1 VNWDTI
7 VTSRSFDAGA
17 VDAMSKDP
25 DAAGG
30 GTGNLRA
37 LASVLGAAAAPPALV
52 LALAYYFAVR
62 RQEALA
68 LHFGLD
74 TSVLGYSTR
83 DYLLRGGDT
92 FFLLLLFASLTA
104 LAAIA
109 GHVALTRHALPSW
122 SPASLRAT
130 SLALKVVG
138 AVLLIIGIVAV
149 FEPLPLNVVLG
160 SLSLG
165 VGIVLLAY
173 GIYFEGKARGA
184 GFFHRP
190 GREGPDLLLVATVA
204 LIGVVVFLSIF
215 WATKELAQALGRGQA
230 RQLERSLSARP
241 GAIVYSERRLYLP
254 GVSESE
260 LSGDGYR
267 YRYAGLRLLVRS
279 AGKYLLIPEGWSRA
293 SGVVILL
300 NDDDSIRVE
309 FTRGQSR

>member
-1 VNWDTI
+1 
-7 VTSRSFDAGA
+7 
-17 VDAMSKDP
+17 
-25 DAAGG
+25 
-30 GTGNLRA
+30 
-37 LASVLGAAAAPPALV
+37 
-52 LALAYYFAVR
+52 
-62 RQEALA
+62 
-68 LHFGLD
+68 
-74 TSVLGYSTR
+74 
-83 DYLLRGGDT
+83 
-92 FFLLLLFASLTA
+92 
-104 LAAIA
+104 
-109 GHVALTRHALPSW
+109 
-122 SPASLRAT
+122 
-130 SLALKVVG
+130 
-138 AVLLIIGIVAV
+138 VAV

-230 RQLERSLSARP
+230 RQLERSLSSRP
-241 GAIVYSERRLYLP
+241 GAIVYSDRRLYLP

-260 LSGDGYR
+260 LTGGGYR
-267 YRYAGLRLLVRS
+267 FRYAGLRLLVRS

-309 FTRGQSR
+309 FTRGQSQ